1 MKLFLHNFIVEKE
14 SDGVHTS
21 LDERVVKGKKF
32 VDTLPCF
39 LLDLFIFWKNNK
51 IVNDFSQRA

>member
-21 LDERVVKGKKF
+21 FDERVVKGKKF

-39 LLDLFIFWKNNK
+39 LLDLFIF
-51 IVNDFSQRA
+51 